1 MSKISNKVAMRQ
13 AVLALSIT
21 LSLAEFVE
29 NDNEIEIQLPIDA
42 EVVGGDVVVETVF
55 DTTGTDTIKLGD
67 SADDDEYLSAVNIKA
82 AARTALTLTGIR
94 CTNALRTLKLVR
106 TPADTDATEGQLKLT
121 ILYVETDKAGEFQ
134 QF

>member
-13 AVLALSIT
+13 AVLALSVT
-21 LSLAEFVE
+21 LTLADFVE
-29 NDNEIEIQLPIDA
+29 NDNAIDIQLPTNA
-42 EVVGGDVVVETVF
+42 EVVGGDVVVETLF
-55 DTTGTDTIKLGD
+55 NTTGTDTLKLGD
-67 SADDDEYLSAVNIKA
+67 SADDDEYLGAVNLKA

-94 CTNALRTLKLVR
+94 ATNALRTLKLVR
-106 TPADTDATEGQLKLT
+106 TPADTDATGGQLKLT